1 MLNEFLTNTLQVI
14 IVLDV
19 VGVIAWFVLL
29 SRRSPHK
36 AIGHQV
42 AHATAVAAPSQTVAA
57 PSGTLWGRLT
67 GAGRQMQPA
76 PVQDKGGSMDD
87 ALGQLHRVL
96 ESYRCSLS

>member
-36 AIGHQV
+36 DSTHQV
-42 AHATAVAAPSQTVAA
+42 AHATAVSAPSE
-57 PSGTLWGRLT
+57 TLWGKLT

-76 PVQDKGGSMDD
+76 RVRDNGGSMDD
-87 ALGQLHRVL
+87 ALGQLQRVL